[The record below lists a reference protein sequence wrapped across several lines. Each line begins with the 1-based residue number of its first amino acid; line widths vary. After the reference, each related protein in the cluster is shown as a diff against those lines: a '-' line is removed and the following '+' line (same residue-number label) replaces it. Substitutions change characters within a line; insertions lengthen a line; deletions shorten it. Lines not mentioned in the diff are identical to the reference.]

1 MTQPNETSLMHA
13 MTHPTR
19 PLIGPKPMRYVN
31 AVRTDIRRTFRRF
44 RLLDH
49 LHRRSAGNTAAVA
62 GLVIAAV

>member
-1 MTQPNETSLMHA
+1 MSHPSNVNQVQA

-44 RLLDH
+44 RLLDY
-49 LHRRSAGNTAAVA
+49 LRRRGPADVGARGLAAATA
-62 GLVIAAV
+62 

>member
-1 MTQPNETSLMHA
+1 

-44 RLLDH
+44 RLLDY
-49 LHRRSAGNTAAVA
+49 LRRRGPADVGARGLAAATA
-62 GLVIAAV
+62 

>member
-1 MTQPNETSLMHA
+1 MTSRPAINRTPA

-44 RLLDH
+44 RLLDY
-49 LHRRSAGNTAAVA
+49 LRRRGAGGTAAPS
-62 GLVIAAV
+62 LAAAAA

>member
-1 MTQPNETSLMHA
+1 

-31 AVRTDIRRTFRRF
+31 SVRTDIRRTFRRF

-49 LHRRSAGNTAAVA
+49 LRRHSGIQGASGGAA
-62 GLVIAAV
+62 LAAA

>member
-1 MTQPNETSLMHA
+1 MNHTQA

-31 AVRTDIRRTFRRF
+31 SLRTDIRRTFRRF

-49 LHRRSAGNTAAVA
+49 LRRRSGKALPGAAVA
-62 GLVIAAV
+62 AA